1 MSRSAMEVAKY
12 IIDKCAVDRQPISN
26 LQLQKI
32 LYYVQVDFYKKF
44 KQPCFSD
51 DFEAW
56 MFGPVV
62 PVVYYR
68 YCGAGA
74 YDIVLKYPAVREM
87 WTPEEKALV
96 DSIVENKREENPWA
110 LVNDTH
116 REGKAWALTYLD
128 GKGNKKII
136 EKELI
141 REHG

>member
-1 MSRSAMEVAKY
+1 MSRSALDVAKY
-12 IIDKCAVDRQPISN
+12 IIDKCAVEKRPISN

-32 LYYVQVDFYKKF
+32 LYYVQVAFYNKF
-44 KQPCFSD
+44 DRPCFSN

-62 PVVYYR
+62 PEVYYR

-74 YDIVLKYPAVREM
+74 YDIVLKYPGVRGM
-87 WTPEEKALV
+87 WKPDEKTLV

-116 REGKAWALTYLD
+116 RKGKAWALTYQD
-128 GKGNKKII
+128 GQGNKKII